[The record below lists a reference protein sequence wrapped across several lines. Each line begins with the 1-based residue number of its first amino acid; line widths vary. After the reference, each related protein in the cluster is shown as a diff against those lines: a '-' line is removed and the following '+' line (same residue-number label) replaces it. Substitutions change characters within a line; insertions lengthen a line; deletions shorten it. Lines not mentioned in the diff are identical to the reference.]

1 MLLQAIRHAILIQF
15 MFESVMQ
22 TSPADLAA
30 ADQAARIRAL
40 EPHTSFIVD
49 APAGAGKTELL
60 TQRFLVLLAQVAEPE
75 EVVALTFTRKAA
87 AEMRDRI
94 MRSLRRATLTH
105 DSDAPEHTRTTQ
117 RLARRVLEHDRQ
129 RGWQILSQP
138 GRLRIMTLDALGMSL
153 SRQMPLLSRF
163 GSQPALSTECR
174 PLYEKAARDTLHLLN
189 SSNAIVDADCIARAL
204 AYFDND
210 VGRFQKMLI
219 SMLERRD
226 QWQTQSFNTTHAS
239 LQQEVSRV
247 LHGLVSNELTYIARQ
262 LEPVLRPEVIAAAR
276 HAATHSPDSPIHL
289 LQHWHDA
296 LPTDA
301 SGLPYWR
308 AVSTLFL
315 TGNDLRKDYRSP
327 INLAGPANK
336 LQKET
341 LKAALAEFADRALG
355 PLLLRIKELPDPVLA
370 ADESDIVCDLS
381 RVLQLASANLWLTFI
396 REKTVDHTEIA
407 QRALQALGEPEAP
420 TDLAQ
425 QLDYQIHHLL
435 VDEFQDTS
443 PTQVRLLEKLI
454 AGWTE
459 ETGQTLFLVGD
470 PMQSIYRFRKA
481 DVGLFIRVRQKGIG
495 HIQPE
500 PLRLYQNYR
509 STSDIVDWVNQTFKH
524 IFSDAD
530 DAVRGA
536 VRFSPAVSYH
546 DSAAGSGVHIH
557 PILFGAASQDTI
569 SESDDSAESVNT
581 REAQIILQ
589 LIRQTQA
596 ERPEATIAVLVRARS
611 HLKPLITRLQKEPT
625 AIAFQAVEID
635 PLAGRQPIQDLV
647 SLTRAL
653 FHLGDRIHWL
663 AILRAP
669 WCGLRLE
676 DLHHLAADDHEE
688 TIWRLMQA
696 QDRINRLTPDGQRR
710 LCRLRQIITDG
721 LHARSLFRPRRWVE
735 SVWRSLGGHLTLN
748 SLSDVADVEAYFRL
762 LDQLEQ
768 NGIIVPDHLDEG
780 LERLYAAPDTAP
792 DSTRVQLMTI
802 HKSKGLQFDTVIIP
816 GLHKRLPTD
825 DKPML
830 IWDTVLLDDDH
841 EHLVVAP
848 IAPVGSA
855 PSPLPTPY
863 DLLRQLEKTRSLN
876 ESQRVL
882 YVGATRAER
891 RLHLLGAVQRDP
903 KPDADASLRPPV
915 ATSLLAQLWP
925 TVETHFRDAAHEML
939 IPWADLGSPNP
950 VSTSRTLNTAD
961 FTPRLVRLNEANT
974 MPVSSRDPT
983 ESVTSLSNGGNAVET
998 TLEMSIG
1005 TMTHRYLEA
1014 IAHDGLDHWSTYR
1027 IVSLRETMARAFQQQ
1042 GHSQQH
1048 GSMAADSVIQ
1058 ALSQTLNSQIGCWI
1072 LEAHDE
1078 AACEMPMS
1086 SPNRDLPGTFSHHV
1100 IDRVFI
1106 DEGVRWIIDYKI
1118 GLEDTSLTEAQLQ
1131 SKALSYQSQLERY
1144 ASLFKGDPIKT
1155 RTAIFFPARGKLIEL
1170 PISTEEG

>member
-1 MLLQAIRHAILIQF
+1 ML
-15 MFESVMQ
+15 ESVRQ
-22 TSPADLAA
+22 QSPAELAA
-30 ADQAARIRAL
+30 ADRQARIRAL

-87 AEMRDRI
+87 GEMRDRI
-94 MRSLRRATLTH
+94 MRSLRQANITDDTNT
-105 DSDAPEHTRTTQ
+105 PEHIRTTQ
-117 RLARRVLEHDRQ
+117 RLARRVLEHDSQ
-129 RGWQILSQP
+129 RGWQLLSQS

-163 GSQPALSTECR
+163 GSQPALSTACQ
-174 PLYEKAARDTLHLLN
+174 PLYESAARDTLNLLN
-189 SSNAIVDADCIARAL
+189 SPNASVDADTVARVL

-210 VGRFQKMLI
+210 VGRLRKMLI
-219 SMLERRD
+219 TMLERRD
-226 QWQTQSFNTTHAS
+226 QWQIHSFNTIHTN
-239 LQQEVSRV
+239 LQQDVSRV
-247 LHGLVSNELTYIARQ
+247 LHGLISNELTYIAQQ
-262 LEPVLRPEVIAAAR
+262 LESVLRPEVIAAAR
-276 HAATHSPDSPIHL
+276 HAAINSPDSPIHL
-289 LQHWHDA
+289 LHDWHEP

-301 SGLPYWR
+301 SALPYWR
-308 AVSTLFL
+308 AVSTLFM
-315 TGNDLRKDYRSP
+315 TGSNLRKDYRSP

-336 LQKET
+336 VQKDT
-341 LKAALAEFADRALG
+341 LKSALAEFADKALG

-370 ADESDIVCDLS
+370 PDESDIVCDLS
-381 RVLQLASANLWLTFI
+381 RILQLASANLWLTFI

-425 QLDYQIHHLL
+425 QLDYQIQHLL
-435 VDEFQDTS
+435 IDEFQDTS
-443 PTQVRLLEKLI
+443 PTQVRLLEKLT

-459 ETGQTLFLVGD
+459 ESGQTLFLVGD

-509 STSDIVDWVNQTFKH
+509 STSDIVDWVNQTFAH
-524 IFSDAD
+524 IFSDRD

-536 VRFSPAVSYH
+536 VRYSPAVAYH

-557 PILFGAASQDTI
+557 PLLFGAASQDVI
-569 SESDDSAESVNT
+569 NEADDLAETVNT
-581 REAQIILQ
+581 LEAQIIHE
-589 LIRQTQA
+589 LIQQA
-596 ERPEATIAVLVRARS
+596 KTERPEATIAVLVRARS
-611 HLKPLITRLQKEPT
+611 HLQPLLSLLQKEST

-653 FHLGDRIHWL
+653 YHLGDRIHWL

-669 WCGLRLE
+669 WCGLCLE
-676 DLHHLAADDHEE
+676 DMHHLAASDHEE
-688 TIWRLMQA
+688 SIWVLMQP
-696 QDRINRLTPDGQRR
+696 QDRINNLTPDGQRR
-710 LCRLRQIITDG
+710 LCRLRQIISDAFQ
-721 LHARSLFRPRRWVE
+721 ARSLFRPRRWIE
-735 SVWRSLGGHLTLN
+735 TIWRKLGGHLTLN
-748 SLSDVADVEAYFRL
+748 SLSDVADVEAYFQL
-762 LDQLEQ
+762 LDQLEH
-768 NGIIVPDHLDEG
+768 NGTILPDALNEG
-780 LERLYAAPDTAP
+780 LDRLYAAPDTAS
-792 DSTRVQLMTI
+792 DSSRVQLMTI

-848 IAPVGSA
+848 IAPAGSA

-903 KPDADASLRPPV
+903 KPGSDTPIRPP
-915 ATSLLAQLWP
+915 ATTSLLAELWP
-925 TVETHFRDAAHEML
+925 TLETHFCNAANEALAPQTGVRSQSHSTD
-939 IPWADLGSPNP
+939 PGHVSP
-950 VSTSRTLNTAD
+950 TINTAD
-961 FTPRLVRLNEANT
+961 FTPRLVRLNEAYT
-974 MPVSSRDPT
+974 MPVSPQAWIETD
-983 ESVTSLSNGGNAVET
+983 TSLSRSGTAIET

-1014 IAHDGLDHWSTYR
+1014 IAHDGIELWSQNR
-1027 IVSLRETMARAFQQQ
+1027 IVSLHETMTRAFQQQ
-1042 GHSQQH
+1042 GYSQQN
-1048 GSMAADSVIQ
+1048 GIMAADKVVQ
-1058 ALSQTLNSQIGCWI
+1058 ALCQTINSQTGCWI
-1072 LEAHDE
+1072 LDAHEE
-1078 AACEMPMS
+1078 AACEIPMS
-1086 SPNRDLPGTFSHHV
+1086 SPNPDVPGTFSHHV
-1100 IDRVFI
+1100 IDRLFI
-1106 DEGVRWIIDYKI
+1106 DEGVRWIIDYKTA
-1118 GLEDTSLTEAQLQ
+1118 LEDTSLTEAQLQ

-1144 ASLFKGDPIKT
+1144 AALFQGDTIKT
-1155 RTAIFFPARGKLIEL
+1155 RTAIFFPARGKLIEVTTR
-1170 PISTEEG
+1170 IEEG

>member
-1 MLLQAIRHAILIQF
+1 
-15 MFESVMQ
+15 MFESVKQ
-22 TSPADLAA
+22 HSHADLAV
-30 ADQAARIRAL
+30 ADQEARIRAL

-60 TQRFLVLLAQVAEPE
+60 TQRFLVLLAKVAEPE

-94 MRSLRRATLTH
+94 MRSLRRAILSH
-105 DSDAPEHTRTTQ
+105 DAEAPEHLRITQ
-117 RLARRVLEHDRQ
+117 QLARRVLEQDQ
-129 RGWQILSQP
+129 LRGWQLLSQP

-174 PLYEKAARDTLHLLN
+174 PLYEKAARDTLNLLN
-189 SSNAIVDADCIARAL
+189 SPNTSADADSIARAL

-210 VGRFQKMLI
+210 VGRLQKMLI
-219 SMLERRD
+219 TMLERRD
-226 QWQTQSFNTTHAS
+226 QWQIHSFNTLHVN

-262 LEPVLRPEVIAAAR
+262 LEPVLSPGVVAAAR
-276 HAATHSPDSPIHL
+276 HAANNSPDSSIHL
-289 LQHWHDA
+289 LQDWHDA
-296 LPTDA
+296 LPTDSSA
-301 SGLPYWR
+301 LPHWR

-315 TGNDLRKDYRSP
+315 TGKDLRKDYRSP

-341 LKAALAEFADRALG
+341 LKAALADLADRDLG

-370 ADESDIVCDLS
+370 AEESDIVCDLS
-381 RVLQLASANLWLTFI
+381 RILQLASANLWLTFI

-443 PTQVRLLEKLI
+443 PTQVKLLEKLI

-459 ETGQTLFLVGD
+459 ESGQTLFLVGD

-509 STSDIVDWVNQTFKH
+509 STSAIVDWVNRTFAH
-524 IFSDAD
+524 VFSDSD

-536 VRFSPAVSYH
+536 VRFSPAVAYQ
-546 DSAAGSGVHIH
+546 DSAAESGVHIH
-557 PILFGAASQDTI
+557 PIFFDNSSQDAL
-569 SESDDSAESVNT
+569 SESDDSAESVNA
-581 REAQIILQ
+581 REAQMIVE
-589 LIRQTQA
+589 LIRQSQA
-596 ERPEATIAVLVRARS
+596 ERPKATIAVLVRARS
-611 HLKPLITRLQKEPT
+611 HLKPLITRLQKEST
-625 AIAFQAVEID
+625 KIAFQAVEID

-653 FHLGDRIHWL
+653 YHLGDRIHWL

-688 TIWRLMQA
+688 SIWVLMQA
-696 QDRINRLTPDGQRR
+696 QDRISNLTADGQRR
-710 LCRLRQIITDG
+710 LCRLRQIISDG
-721 LHARSLFRPRRWVE
+721 FQARSLHRPRRWVE
-735 SVWRSLGGHLTLN
+735 SVWRSLGGHFTLN
-748 SLSDVADVEAYFRL
+748 HPSDVADVEAYFRL
-762 LDQLEQ
+762 LDQLEH
-768 NGIIVPDHLDEG
+768 NGTIVPDHLDEG
-780 LERLYAAPDTAP
+780 LERLYAAPDTDL
-792 DSTRVQLMTI
+792 DSARVQLMTI

-830 IWDTVLLDDDH
+830 IWDTALLDDDH

-848 IAPVGSA
+848 IGPAGSA

-891 RLHLLGAVQRDP
+891 RLHLLGAAQRDS
-903 KPDADASLRPPV
+903 KTDREASLRPPV

-925 TVETHFRDAAHEML
+925 TVERHFLDAANQVF
-939 IPWADLGSPNP
+939 IPLAEKHSPNP
-950 VSTSRTLNTAD
+950 VATLEPVNVAD
-961 FTPRLVRLNEANT
+961 FTPRLVRLNEAYT
-974 MPVSSRDPT
+974 MPVSLRDPVKS
-983 ESVTSLSNGGNAVET
+983 ETSSNNRVPVVET

-1014 IAHDGLDHWSTYR
+1014 IAIDGLDVWSTSR
-1027 IVSLRETMARAFQQQ
+1027 IMNLHETMVRAFQQL
-1042 GHSQQH
+1042 GHSEQI
-1048 GSMAADSVIQ
+1048 GRTAADSVTQ
-1058 ALSQTLNSQIGCWI
+1058 ALTQTLNTPIGRWI
-1072 LEAHDE
+1072 LDTHDE
-1078 AACEMPMS
+1078 AGCELSMS
-1086 SPNRDLPGTFSHHV
+1086 SPHQDLPGTFSHHV

-1106 DEGVRWIIDYKI
+1106 DAGVRWIIDYKT
-1118 GLEDTSLTEAQLQ
+1118 GLEDNLLTEAQLQ

-1155 RTAIFFPARGKLIEL
+1155 RTAIFFPARGKLIEV
-1170 PISTEEG
+1170 PTDTEEG